1 MKLAAWFAWLAAAS
15 IACLGTPVAADEIV
29 LKFATL
35 DVPQA
40 HLNARVHHPWAEKIN
55 KEANGLFKVQVF
67 DGAALANHGN
77 IYNQVVSNVVQIGWG
92 LPSLAGKFPLLQVS
106 ALPYFSN
113 ANSETSSI
121 ALWRLYKSG
130 LLDQEFDQIV
140 PLKLI
145 VFPQSGVQ
153 FRKQPPALDNLNG
166 LKMIAGSKIAT
177 QVMQRLG
184 AAPLSFRV
192 DEYYETLQRGTAD
205 GVMTGWTA
213 FNPFKLAEVTHYHLD
228 VPLGGETGYVFM
240 AKKQWDALPE
250 PVRAILAKNSG
261 EGESRAFGRFWD
273 QVVKEGKEDTMK
285 KPGHTLLK
293 LTEAQAK
300 GWRERVTPIAAE
312 WSKSMPDAEKVLST
326 YGEILAKLKS
336 GS

>member
-1 MKLAAWFAWLAAAS
+1 MKKTAWLGWLVAAA
-15 IACLGTPVAADEIV
+15 VAWIGAPAAAEELV

-40 HLNARVHHPWAEKIN
+40 HLNMRVHHPWAEKIN
-55 KEANGLFKVQVF
+55 KEAKGLFKIQVF

-106 ALPYFSN
+106 ALPYFST
-113 ANSETSSI
+113 ANSEVAST

-153 FRKQPPALDNLNG
+153 FRKQPPTLDNLDG

-177 QVMQRLG
+177 EVMQRLG

-240 AKKQWDALPE
+240 ARKEWDGLPE
-250 PVRAILAKNSG
+250 AVKKILAANSG

-285 KPGHTLLK
+285 KPGHTLLQ
-293 LTEAQAK
+293 LTAAQEKAWH
-300 GWRERVTPIAAE
+300 GRVAPIAEGWA
-312 WSKSMPDAEKVLST
+312 KSMPGADKVLSS
-326 YGEILAKLKS
+326 YGELLAKVKS